1 MEGARGHPWAFG
13 APRRAVPVW
22 PPYALLVLVGLAVLA
37 PIGFLVSG
45 SLRDAPLGDPGRMSL
60 VNYLALAGGARDL
73 VVVVLRT
80 FGISLAAVLGGFV
93 FGLTLS
99 WLVGRTNVPAASFL
113 EAVLTLPLYIPPLL
127 LAVGWAMLAAPRVG
141 LLNVATRRL
150 FGIELLNVY
159 SAGGVIWY
167 LMVFSVALHVSFA
180 AAAFRMLD
188 ASLEEAGRTCGARRL
203 SVLVAIVLP
212 LMFPVTSSAFLYSFV
227 RSFESFEGP
236 LLLGLQAGVKLVS
249 VEIYDLIANRL
260 PPRYPIASALGVLSL
275 ALLIPLTWFQWALLE
290 KRRFAVIGGRGYK
303 VLSHDLGA
311 WRWPAFLLCVAAA
324 VVLVVLPMVQLLL
337 GSFLRFFGVYEAGF
351 TWAHY
356 RDVFREPQFLRA
368 LQNSL
373 VLGGLGATVAVVLGS
388 STAYVIARSK
398 GVSAG
403 LKMALN
409 LLSWMPLAVP
419 GIVLALGFLWFYA
432 FSPLPLYGTRLGLL
446 VAYVV
451 LILPLVVRAM
461 VGSFS
466 QISMEIEEAARAS
479 GGSWLRTAVS
489 VLLPISWPSAAIAW
503 ILGFVNIVRDTSASI
518 LLVPP
523 GEPVVSTITLALWG
537 RGKIEQVCAVS
548 VLAMVPI
555 LAARYLV
562 GRLQLRELRL
572 ISSVGKA

>member
-167 LMVFSVALHVSFA
+167 LMVFSIAFHLSFA
-180 AAAFRMLD
+180 AGAFRAFD
-188 ASLEEAGRTCGARRL
+188 ASLEEAGRVSGARPRA
-203 SVLVAIVLP
+203 VLAKIVVP
-212 LMFPVTSSAFLYSFV
+212 LLFPVLSGAFLYSFV
-227 RSFESFEGP
+227 RSFEAFEGP
-236 LLLGLQAGVKLVS
+236 LLLGLQAGVKMIS
-249 VEIYDLIANRL
+249 VEIYDLVQNRL
-260 PPRYPIASALGVLSL
+260 PPEYPTASAMGVLSIG
-275 ALLIPLTWFQWALLE
+275 LLLPLTWYQWHLLE
-290 KRRFAVIGGRGYK
+290 RRSYVILGGRGYRAA
-303 VLSHDLGA
+303 SYDLGA
-311 WRWPAFLLCVAAA
+311 WKVPAFLLCIAVT
-324 VVLVVLPMVQLLL
+324 VVLVVLPISQLVL
-337 GSFLRFFGVYEAGF
+337 GSLTRFFGIFQAGF
-351 TWAHY
+351 TWDHY
-356 RDVFREPQFLRA
+356 REVLSNGQLLRA
-368 LQNSL
+368 LRNSAIL
-373 VLGGLGATVAVVLGS
+373 ASIGASLSLLLGGLI
-388 STAYVIARSK
+388 AYVVARSRS
-398 GVSAG
+398 VPRG
-403 LKMALN
+403 LRMALN
-409 LLSWMPLAVP
+409 FLSWLPLTVP

-432 FSPLPLYGTRLGLL
+432 FSPLPLYATRTGLV
-446 VAYVV
+446 VAYIIIV
-451 LILPLVVRAM
+451 LPLVVRAM
-461 VGSFS
+461 VGAFS
-466 QISMEIEEAARAS
+466 QISSELEEAGRVSGARWS
-479 GGSWLRTAVS
+479 RTVVA
-489 VLLPISWPSAAIAW
+489 VLLPLVWPSALIAW
-503 ILGFVNIVRDTSASI
+503 ILAFVNIVRDLSASV

-523 GEPVVSTITLALWG
+523 GQPVFSTALLELWG
-537 RGKIEQVCAVS
+537 RGRIEQVCALS
-548 VLAMVPI
+548 VLVMVPI
-555 LAARYLV
+555 LLARYLV
-562 GRLQLRELRL
+562 GRLQAYEIRMR
-572 ISSVGKA
+572 STVR